1 MGSHPINLTIRF
13 LLELSTLLTMGV
25 WGWRQTEGWVRFV
38 LALGIPIIF
47 AVVWGTF
54 AVPNDPSRSG
64 GAPVPVPGMVRLT
77 LELAFFAIGIW
88 MLYQMGYP
96 PLSLVFGTI
105 VVVHYLVSYDRVSW
119 LIQQ

>member
-13 LLELSTLLTMGV
+13 LIEVSTLLAVGV
-25 WGWRQTEGWVRFV
+25 WGWRQSEGWFRFV

-47 AVVWGTF
+47 AAMWGTF

-64 GAPVPVPGMVRLT
+64 EAPVPVSGKVRLI
-77 LELAFFAIGIW
+77 LELVFFAIGTW
-88 MLYQMGYP
+88 TLYQMGNP
-96 PLSLVFGTI
+96 PLSLIFGTI
-105 VVVHYLVSYDRVSW
+105 VVVHYLVSYDRVNW